1 MGLTGDMNKQKLLT
15 LIANMATRR
24 SCPHT
29 RVLVNTLKAGQHG
42 GSHQH
47 TQRFLIIT
55 IEGRG
60 MSCEGGDFAGT
71 GRRFHPPAPPPS
83 PQLPEKKRHLLSLFI
98 GTLSTPASLC
108 VKMRAG
114 IQKTCTDGA
123 SSLSASSSPPSRS
136 FRSSTGAQAQRQL
149 GFFLL
154 HTSSRSLSSLPSSLL
169 PTLLSSSCYWRGR
182 CQETDCAVPPED

>member
-1 MGLTGDMNKQKLLT
+1 M
-15 LIANMATRR
+15 R
-24 SCPHT
+24 
-29 RVLVNTLKAGQHG
+29 GQD
-42 GSHQH
+42 
-47 TQRFLIIT
+47 
-55 IEGRG
+55 
-60 MSCEGGDFAGT
+60 GDFSARGNKPSSPPT
-71 GRRFHPPAPPPS
+71 PHPNS
-83 PQLPEKKRHLLSLFI
+83 PKKRHLLSLFI

-154 HTSSRSLSSLPSSLL
+154 HTSSRSLSSLPPSPPSSPPSFPPPVIGEAGARRQTVLFL
-169 PTLLSSSCYWRGR
+169 QRIDLTSPQLRFASTERASQVLFLQRIKSIPLAGR
-182 CQETDCAVPPED
+182 KKAQGCRLVLME

>member
-1 MGLTGDMNKQKLLT
+1 MIK
-15 LIANMATRR
+15 
-24 SCPHT
+24 
-29 RVLVNTLKAGQHG
+29 
-42 GSHQH
+42 
-47 TQRFLIIT
+47 
-55 IEGRG
+55 GRG
-60 MSCEGGDFAGT
+60 MSCEGDDFAGT
-71 GRRFHPPAPPPS
+71 GRRFQREGQQTFSPPTHPNS
-83 PQLPEKKRHLLSLFI
+83 PIKRHLLSLFI

-154 HTSSRSLSSLPSSLL
+154 HTSSRSLSSLPPL
-169 PTLLSSSCYWRGR
+169 PCPLPNLLSSSCYWRGR